1 MVWLGPVEPDYP
13 VLWDASA
20 CTGNSVG
27 TEARRLMVKAFKGPL
42 IIQQQQQLLTE
53 LEKDPKL
60 VYHVGLTP
68 AKVRDKR
75 RAFIITVWQPSS
87 WIGKIYGNINMKSIG
102 L

>member
-1 MVWLGPVEPDYP
+1 MQFLQLVWLGPVEPEYP

-42 IIQQQQQLLTE
+42 VLQQQQQLLAE
-53 LEKDPKL
+53 LEKDAKL

-68 AKVRDKR
+68 AKARLTSTLQHHAHVYVL
-75 RAFIITVWQPSS
+75 T
-87 WIGKIYGNINMKSIG
+87 